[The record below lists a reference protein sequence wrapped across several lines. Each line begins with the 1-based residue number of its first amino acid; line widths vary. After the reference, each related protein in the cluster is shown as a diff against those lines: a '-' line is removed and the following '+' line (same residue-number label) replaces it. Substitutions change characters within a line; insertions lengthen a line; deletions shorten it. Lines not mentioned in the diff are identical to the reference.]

1 MSEVTTR
8 MKASD
13 ISVTIVLHGEATKSV
28 LSDEAW
34 ESRMQMKHNP
44 NLPLIRLLQKAGV
57 EVMVCGQAL
66 SYRKMERSEVSSDI
80 QVAATALTVLLNRQA
95 DGFACVQVP

>member
-1 MSEVTTR
+1 

-80 QVAATALTVLLNRQA
+80 QVAAAALTVLLNRQA